1 MPTTLNHGKIKMD
14 TKSFV
19 DLLSIA
25 CKLCLSL
32 PVDDFDI
39 VDGVV
44 LAVTSD
50 CKTISVKP
58 ESNGYYVVSVRTSK
72 PGRTTVVSKNLNKV
86 LSEL

>member
-1 MPTTLNHGKIKMD
+1 MD
-14 TKSFV
+14 AKSS
-19 DLLSIA
+19 DLLYIA

-44 LAVTSD
+44 LAVTKD

-58 ESNGYYVVSVRTSK
+58 ETNGYYVVSVRTSK
-72 PGRTTVVSKNLNKV
+72 PGHTTVVSKNLNKV